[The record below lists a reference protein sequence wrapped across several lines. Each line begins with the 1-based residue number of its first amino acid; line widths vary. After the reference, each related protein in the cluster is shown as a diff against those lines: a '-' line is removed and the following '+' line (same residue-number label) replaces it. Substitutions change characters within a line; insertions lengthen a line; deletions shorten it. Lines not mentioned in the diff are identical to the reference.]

1 MLDFCLY
8 CLQIPAMV
16 PIKNSFTETT
26 YINNNGQTA
35 ASKTGYSPGKVG
47 EECLCYQIIYVETV
61 VTSRLKVLGGEK
73 NMIKCFVSSIFKR
86 VSSPLPFPVVTCLLN
101 C

>member
-1 MLDFCLY
+1 MLDFCPY

-35 ASKTGYSPGKVG
+35 ASQTGYSPGKV
-47 EECLCYQIIYVETV
+47 EDACLCCQIFYMESAVTLFLKVKGLDKNVET
-61 VTSRLKVLGGEK
+61 
-73 NMIKCFVSSIFKR
+73 CFVCHF
-86 VSSPLPFPVVTCLLN
+86 VF
-101 C
+101 